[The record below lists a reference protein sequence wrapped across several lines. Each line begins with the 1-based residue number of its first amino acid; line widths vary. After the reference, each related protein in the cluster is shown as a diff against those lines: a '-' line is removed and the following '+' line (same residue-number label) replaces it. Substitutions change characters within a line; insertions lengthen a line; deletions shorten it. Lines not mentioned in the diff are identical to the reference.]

1 MNENILGSNIRKIR
15 NEKGLTQEEL
25 GKAAKV
31 GKTTIHK
38 YETGEIP
45 NIPYDRI
52 VRIAKALNVH
62 PGTLMGWD
70 DEPAEPELKDKSVDE
85 LIEFFGTRPEGHILF
100 SVAKDCTPEEV
111 LQAVKIIE
119 ALKK

>member
-1 MNENILGSNIRKIR
+1 MIGDKIHTLR
-15 NEKGLTQEEL
+15 IQKELTLEQL

-31 GKTTIHK
+31 GKSTMQK
-38 YETGEIP
+38 YETGEVK

-70 DEPAEPELKDKSVDE
+70 DEPTEPELKDKSVDE
-85 LIEFFGTRPEGHILF
+85 LIEFFGTRPEGRILF
-100 SVAKDCTPEEV
+100 SVAKDCTAEEI